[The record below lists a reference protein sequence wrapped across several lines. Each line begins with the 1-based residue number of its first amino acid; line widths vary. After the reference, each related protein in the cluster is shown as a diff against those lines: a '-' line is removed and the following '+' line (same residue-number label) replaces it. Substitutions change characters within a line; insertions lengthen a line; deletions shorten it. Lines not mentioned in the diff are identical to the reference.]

1 MLPSQSDLWSAPAPR
16 HAARD
21 EADNSGRHRRPE
33 SLADITRPRPVPV
46 GAPPSADGPVDLHV
60 ADDSHPAD
68 EIIRQARRAA
78 GRIQY
83 AAEAAARRRFTGG
96 PPAEQARRAG
106 GPPAKQACRADGP
119 PAEQARRA
127 DGPPAEQTRRAG
139 GPPAERH
146 RRAGTSPARRN
157 RRAGARPAPDA
168 TGLPFR
174 GEPPSRPSR
183 HAAGRPGDQ
192 RRGKHAMPAEHDP
205 LGITVRPIRIGAVR
219 DWAVDTGD
227 RPPVTGVHRAPGT
240 LPIESWLLVGKGRQQ
255 ALLAGVVAVGLAL
268 VMIPTAAQR
277 TDDVDPVTAA
287 GSRTVTAA
295 PSTAAPAAPPEA
307 GDDGGDSGAGQP
319 QRPDRPAKPAPATPA
334 PPDATPPSGAV
345 TSAPPEPPLIEVPPG
360 DGPHRSLRTTGSAA
374 VALTFDDGPDP
385 VQTPRILALLEQYQV
400 KAVFCLIGAQ
410 VERHPEIVRQ
420 IVAAGHTLCN
430 HTWDHSLV
438 IGTVRPADIEA
449 DLART
454 DAAIRRA
461 VPDAQIPFF
470 RAPGGN
476 FTDRLVQV
484 AYRSGMTSLY
494 WDVDPRDWEHRP
506 DEDDAQH
513 VERLIADVQKFVKPG
528 SIVLSHDFNQPD
540 TVQAYETLLP
550 YLTEN
555 FTVGMPARHPAPA
568 DS

>member
-1 MLPSQSDLWSAPAPR
+1 MLPSQSDLRSVPAPR

-21 EADNSGRHRRPE
+21 EADDSGRHRRPE
-33 SLADITRPRPVPV
+33 SLADITRRRPVLV
-46 GAPPSADGPVDLHV
+46 SAPPSAAAHGPVDRHEPD
-60 ADDSHPAD
+60 ATHPAD

-83 AAEAAARRRFTGG
+83 AAEAATRRRFTGS
-96 PPAEQARRAG
+96 PPAEPGRRVGSAPAERQRRAG
-106 GPPAKQACRADGP
+106 SP
-119 PAEQARRA
+119 PAEPHRRT
-127 DGPPAEQTRRAG
+127 GS
-139 GPPAERH
+139 PPAERH
-146 RRAGTSPARRN
+146 RRTGSPPARRN
-157 RRAGARPAPDA
+157 RRGGARRAPG
-168 TGLPFR
+168 TSGLPFR

-192 RRGKHAMPAEHDP
+192 RRGRHAMPAEQDP
-205 LGITVRPIRIGAVR
+205 LGITVRPIRLGAVR
-219 DWAVDTGD
+219 DWALDTGD

-240 LPIESWLLVGKGRQQ
+240 LPIESWLLVGKGRQH
-255 ALLAGVVAVGLAL
+255 ALLAGLVAVGLAL

-277 TDDVDPVTAA
+277 TGDVNPVTAA
-287 GSRTVTAA
+287 GSRTVTTA
-295 PSTAAPAAPPEA
+295 PPTAAAAAPPEA
-307 GDDGGDSGAGQP
+307 RDDGGDSGSGRP
-319 QRPDRPAKPAPATPA
+319 QRPDRPPAPATPA
-334 PPDATPPSGAV
+334 APGAPAPSGAV
-345 TSAPPEPPLIEVPPG
+345 TSASPEPPLIEVPPG

-385 VQTPRILALLEQYQV
+385 VQTPKILALLEQYRV
-400 KAVFCLIGAQ
+400 KAVFCLVGAQ
-410 VERHPEIVRQ
+410 VEKHPEIVRQ

-430 HTWDHSLV
+430 HTWDHSLA
-438 IGTVRPADIEA
+438 IGKVRPADIEA

-461 VPDAQIPFF
+461 VPEAEIPFF

-506 DEDDAQH
+506 DEDDARH

-540 TVQAYETLLP
+540 TVQAYEALLP